1 MTGAG
6 TLPRNHTRLS
16 AAVAGALAAA
26 LALLGVAGCAGGDD
40 TGDRARPAAA
50 TSSAGAGGQARREA
64 QEQAEP
70 LAVIEGQHQM
80 LLTVTGAE
88 RDPGG
93 FLTVR
98 GMLAN
103 QGTET
108 LEVPAGLR
116 GNESEVLRNRQS
128 LGGATLV
135 DYRQRKRYYVLR
147 DTDGRPLTTTSV
159 DYLKAGESIR
169 VFMQFPQPP
178 DTTREV
184 GFQLPQFD
192 TATIRIDQ

>member
-1 MTGAG
+1 MTGAS
-6 TLPRNHTRLS
+6 TLPRNHTWLS
-16 AAVAGALAAA
+16 AAAAGALAAA
-26 LALLGVAGCAGGDD
+26 LALLAAAGCAGGGDD
-40 TGDRARPAAA
+40 AGDRARPAAA
-50 TSSAGAGGQARREA
+50 TSSSPVAGGQARRET
-64 QEQAEP
+64 QGEP

-98 GMLAN
+98 GTLAN
-103 QGTET
+103 QGSET

-116 GNESEVLRNRQS
+116 GNESEVLRNGQS

-135 DYRQRKRYYVLR
+135 DYRERKRYYVLR

-192 TATIRIDQ
+192 TATIRITR